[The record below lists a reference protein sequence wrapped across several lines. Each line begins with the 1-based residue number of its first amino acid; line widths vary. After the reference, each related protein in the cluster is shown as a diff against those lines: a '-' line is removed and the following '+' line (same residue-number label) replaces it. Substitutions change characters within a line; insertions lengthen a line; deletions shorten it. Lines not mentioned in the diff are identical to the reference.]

1 MIDGIL
7 LDRKIEIDY
16 KFLKRFFVLLYFILF
31 LVLIFPE
38 ARKVNNAI
46 LSINSVIIFISAF
59 FLSSEQ
65 RVTYVIA
72 PIVLSR
78 AVFVQ
83 VLAQLSIFIYWG
95 MYNAAAINRLPLV
108 VHQIVFG
115 YVFLFI
121 LSCMMGSKFKI
132 SFSPAAAIFSANL
145 FIWFSPAVYY
155 FHYALIVIA
164 LLAKTFITRTIDGE
178 KRHIFNPSGFV
189 SNIAAVTIS
198 MLEINYIHEYIYATQ
213 MGANYLWLPNFDL
226 VVFSASCFSLW
237 SPNMYLVAIGSIFT
251 MWAAEVF
258 SNQFFGVSFTTETPR
273 ASILLG
279 IALLITDPATA
290 PRSKMGQFLYGVGYT
305 FSIFISF
312 IILAYK
318 GWQMYFVKVFFLIPL
333 NFFAYKID
341 QFGKWLEESIISKLN
356 FKYELSRLRL
366 LVIYICLT
374 SFVTVTLFGRRLPPF
389 LLDFDHNLNP
399 SASFFDAGRARAS
412 RMGLMGIVSP
422 KRFYYMTRMI
432 LSGRAYRQIPYR
444 SPLPINKDFDQFR
457 DFTND
462 DSGK

>member
-1 MIDGIL
+1 MTSEL
-7 LDRKIEIDY
+7 LQDRKIEVDY
-16 KFLKRFFVLLYFILF
+16 KFLKRFFALLYFILF

-38 ARKVNNAI
+38 AKKVTSIILIINA
-46 LSINSVIIFISAF
+46 VIIIISAY
-59 FLSSEQ
+59 FLKNEQ
-65 RVTYVIA
+65 KLKNVIA
-72 PIVLSR
+72 PILVSR

-83 VLAQLSIFIYWG
+83 LLAQLSIFFYWG

-108 VHQIVFG
+108 VHQVVFG
-115 YVFLFI
+115 YIFLFI
-121 LSCMMGSKFKI
+121 LNCIMGAKFKI

-145 FIWFSPAVYY
+145 FIWFSPQVYY
-155 FHYALIVIA
+155 FHYALIMIA
-164 LLAKTFITRTIDGE
+164 LLAKTFITRNVDGE

-237 SPNMYLVAIGSIFT
+237 SPNMYLVAIGSIFS
-251 MWAAEVF
+251 MWAAEVL
-258 SNQFFGVSFTTETPR
+258 SSQFFGMSFTTETPR

-290 PRSKMGQFLYGVGYT
+290 PRSKMGQLLYGVGYS

-318 GWQMYFVKVFFLIPL
+318 GWQMYFVKVFFIIPL

-341 QFGKWLEESIISKLN
+341 QFGKWIEDNVISRLN
-356 FKYELSRLRL
+356 FKYELNRLRL
-366 LVIYICLT
+366 LVIYICLMT
-374 SFVTVTLFGRRLPPF
+374 FVTVTLFGRRLPPF
-389 LLDFDHNLNP
+389 YLDFSHNLNP
-399 SASFFDAGRARAS
+399 PANFFDAGRNRNS
-412 RMGLMGIVSP
+412 HMGIMGIVSP
-422 KRFYYMTRMI
+422 RIFFYMTRMI
-432 LSGRAYRQIPYR
+432 LTGRAYRQLPYR

-457 DFTND
+457 EFEIP
-462 DSGK
+462 